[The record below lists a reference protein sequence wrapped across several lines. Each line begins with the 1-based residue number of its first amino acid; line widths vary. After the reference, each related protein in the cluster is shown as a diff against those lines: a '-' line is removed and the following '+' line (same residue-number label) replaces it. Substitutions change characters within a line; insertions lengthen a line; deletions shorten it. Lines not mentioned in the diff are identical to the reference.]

1 MAGGEL
7 GHFKYY
13 FLQSLLTQQQTT
25 QCWSHYSETDFTAW
39 YYIETTSAPATTISN
54 VAKGKNS
61 ALPNNVTRKDRKSSA
76 LISICMTA
84 SKFQHSWFG
93 YDTFVMSVL
102 VVRYQGCFSQ
112 RRRHP
117 ICLASAPSFESV
129 CVCVTNVA
137 MVLSAMFGSSA
148 ARWTLGG
155 SNRGEDVKVLVRCEA
170 MQGGSWTGD
179 AKNVYVDVLEL
190 WIVRKERISG

>member
-117 ICLASAPSFESV
+117 ICLAFSSTAAVYIPYEIL
-129 CVCVTNVA
+129 NW
-137 MVLSAMFGSSA
+137 FG
-148 ARWTLGG
+148 TY
-155 SNRGEDVKVLVRCEA
+155 KV
-170 MQGGSWTGD
+170 TGD

-190 WIVRKERISG
+190 WVVRKGRWSG